1 MSNIITHTGLGQRKE
16 NQDIILNEVLYPD
29 TSLYLIVDGMG
40 GYEKGKEAAE
50 IITNSI
56 FLYLSNTQEINFLK
70 IDEAIKKANQEIKI
84 FNDRHNLKS
93 GGTLAGIVKK
103 KDITYLFWVGDV
115 CIFLFKNQKINFKTK
130 SHTLINDMLESND
143 VVSPESIEKYK
154 HIVTSSISGKR
165 EIITTG
171 TYAIENHDYDSFL
184 ICSDGVLETIAP
196 NDFINLNTED
206 LNRILLNKSKDNYSY
221 IFKIE

>member
-1 MSNIITHTGLGQRKE
+1 MNNIITHTGLGKRKE

-70 IDEAIKKANQEIKI
+70 IDEAIKKANQEIKH
-84 FNDRHNLKS
+84 FNYRHNLKS

-103 KDITYLFWVGDV
+103 RKLPIYFG
-115 CIFLFKNQKINFKTK
+115 
-130 SHTLINDMLESND
+130 
-143 VVSPESIEKYK
+143 
-154 HIVTSSISGKR
+154 
-165 EIITTG
+165 
-171 TYAIENHDYDSFL
+171 
-184 ICSDGVLETIAP
+184 
-196 NDFINLNTED
+196 
-206 LNRILLNKSKDNYSY
+206 
-221 IFKIE
+221 

>member
-1 MSNIITHTGLGQRKE
+1 
-16 NQDIILNEVLYPD
+16 
-29 TSLYLIVDGMG
+29 
-40 GYEKGKEAAE
+40 
-50 IITNSI
+50 
-56 FLYLSNTQEINFLK
+56 
-70 IDEAIKKANQEIKI
+70 
-84 FNDRHNLKS
+84 
-93 GGTLAGIVKK
+93 
-103 KDITYLFWVGDV
+103 
-115 CIFLFKNQKINFKTK
+115 
-130 SHTLINDMLESND
+130 MLESND

-171 TYAIENHDYDSFL
+171 IYAVENHDYDSFL